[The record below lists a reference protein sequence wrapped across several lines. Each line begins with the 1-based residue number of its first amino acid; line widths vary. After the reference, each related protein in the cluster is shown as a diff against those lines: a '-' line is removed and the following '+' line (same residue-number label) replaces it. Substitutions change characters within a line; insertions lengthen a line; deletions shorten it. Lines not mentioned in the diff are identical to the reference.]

1 MFAHGVEIDKFWLK
15 AKIEIQIHFL
25 QKELKKNPKRDNQRI
40 IRLTMAHA
48 RWVKIMTKI
57 RNSPFNPL
65 VELAEEKIEQL
76 KSKVLYRCGMGG
88 VISFSD
94 FTDLSYI
101 LEHPF
106 FGFWKKS
113 YLIQSYLAPWCN
125 FGTL

>member
-1 MFAHGVEIDKFWLK
+1 M
-15 AKIEIQIHFL
+15 
-25 QKELKKNPKRDNQRI
+25 
-40 IRLTMAHA
+40 TMAHA

-113 YLIQSYLAPWCN
+113 YLIQSYLAP
-125 FGTL
+125 